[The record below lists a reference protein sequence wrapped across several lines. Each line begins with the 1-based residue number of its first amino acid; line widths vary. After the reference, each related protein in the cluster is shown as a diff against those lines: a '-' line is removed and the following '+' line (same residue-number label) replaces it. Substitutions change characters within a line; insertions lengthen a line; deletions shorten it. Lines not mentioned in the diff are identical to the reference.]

1 AGANPG
7 DPATW
12 STDPSP
18 ALGNGSYKVTAK
30 VVDKAGN
37 ESNETTSLNFDID
50 TATPGAPSIVSVID
64 DVPAVAGGPDETIA
78 HEGITNDDRPTIT
91 GTGPK
96 NATIRIYDGDPANGG
111 TKLFET

>member
-1 AGANPG
+1 
-7 DPATW
+7 
-12 STDPSP
+12 S
-18 ALGNGSYKVTAK
+18 AK

-37 ESNETTSLNFDID
+37 ESNETDPLEFDID

-64 DVPAVAGGPDETIA
+64 DVPAVAGGADETIA
-78 HEGITNDDRPTIT
+78 HNGITNDDRPTIT

-111 TKLFET
+111 TKLFETTSDGQGNWSYTPTAAEALADGDYN